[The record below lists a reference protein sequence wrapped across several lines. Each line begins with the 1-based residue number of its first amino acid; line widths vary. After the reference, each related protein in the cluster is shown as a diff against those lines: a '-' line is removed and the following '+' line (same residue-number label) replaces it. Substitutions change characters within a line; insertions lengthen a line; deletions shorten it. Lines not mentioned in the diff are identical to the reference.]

1 MSKNAKTF
9 LPIAAA
15 IAIPF
20 VAGPLGVALS
30 SSMMFSGTALGT
42 FLASTGGAAVL
53 GGLMGAGVGALSGRG
68 LEGALI
74 GGATGALGGYAGAGG
89 FAGLGE
95 AASVTA
101 GTPSAVAP
109 ATATTAA
116 APSISLAGT
125 SAAAGAAPTA
135 AGAAPVVTGTE
146 LASAIPG
153 QLTGATATA
162 APVGG
167 LTNIPAFSAA
177 DLTTAAANVPTITD
191 GPAGGTGV
199 SRMLAGLGKAENLMP
214 LMQAGM
220 QFATADTGMS
230 DEEQAAYNAQ
240 IAELERQGR
249 TAEAMRLDQERRA
262 RTAEQMAL
270 QQGPRTAEAYSAGQL
285 AAEQQLQGNLRSAGV
300 QGYSPQQMAALQR
313 SGAIGASQV
322 AGTRAAQEQ
331 ARGEGAMRA
340 GLTTASSMY
349 PTRPTVSDVPARQLA
364 EAQAQRQRED
374 ALYGGLGTTLSNVA
388 GRLGGAARAGDY
400 TFSLT

>member
-30 SSMMFSGTALGT
+30 SSMLLSGTALGT
-42 FLASTGGAAVL
+42 FLASAGGAAAL
-53 GGLMGAGVGALSGRG
+53 GGLMGAGVGLAAGRG

-95 AASVTA
+95 AASATA
-101 GTPSAVAP
+101 GTPSAIAP
-109 ATATTAA
+109 ASATTAA
-116 APSISLAGT
+116 APSIPLAGAQ
-125 SAAAGAAPTA
+125 AAAGVAPTA
-135 AGAAPVVTGTE
+135 AGAVPVVTGAE

-153 QLTGATATA
+153 QLTGATAAA

-167 LTNIPAFSAA
+167 LTGIP
-177 DLTTAAANVPTITD
+177 DLTTTAANVPTITG

-199 SRMLAGLGKAENLMP
+199 SRMLAGLGKAENFMP

-230 DEEQAAYNAQ
+230 DAEQAAYNAQ

-285 AAEQQLQGNLRSAGV
+285 AAEQQLQGNLRRAGV
-300 QGYSPQQMAALQR
+300 QGYSPQQMAALER
-313 SGAIGASQV
+313 SGSIGASQV

-340 GLTTASSMY
+340 GLSTASSMY
-349 PTRPTVSDVPARQLA
+349 PTQPTVNAVPT
-364 EAQAQRQRED
+364 AQFQAAQVLAQREED
-374 ALYGGLGTTLSNVA
+374 YYGGLGDTLAGVA
-388 GRLGGAARAGDY
+388 GRLAKQADN
-400 TFSLT
+400 TSSSLYPTA

>member
-42 FLASTGGAAVL
+42 FLAKSAGAAVL

-95 AASVTA
+95 ATSVVA
-101 GTPSAVAP
+101 GTPNDIAP
-109 ATATTAA
+109 VTATTAA

-153 QLTGATATA
+153 QLTGATAT
-162 APVGG
+162 GG

-285 AAEQQLQGNLRSAGV
+285 AAERELQGNLRRAGV
-300 QGYSPQQMAALQR
+300 QGYSPQQMAVIQR
-313 SGAIGASQV
+313 SGSIGASQA

-340 GLTTASSMY
+340 GLSTASSMY
-349 PTRPTVSDVPARQLA
+349 PTQPTVNAAPS
-364 EAQAQRQRED
+364 AQFQAAQVLAQREED
-374 ALYGGLGTTLSNVA
+374 YYGGLGDTLAGVT
-388 GRLGGAARAGDY
+388 GRLAKQADN
-400 TFSLT
+400 TSSSLYPTA

>member
-1 MSKNAKTF
+1 MSKNVKTF

-20 VAGPLGVALS
+20 AAGPLGVALGGS
-30 SSMMFSGTALGT
+30 ALLSGTALGT
-42 FLASTGGAAVL
+42 FLGTAGGAAAL
-53 GGLMGAGVGALSGRG
+53 GGLMGAGVGLAAGRG

-101 GTPSAVAP
+101 GTPSAIAP
-109 ATATTAA
+109 ASATTAA
-116 APSISLAGT
+116 APTINLAAP
-125 SAAAGAAPTA
+125 AAAGVAPTA
-135 AGAAPVVTGTE
+135 AGAAPVVTGAE

-153 QLTGATATA
+153 QLTGATAAA

-177 DLTTAAANVPTITD
+177 DLTTTVANVPTITG

-199 SRMLAGLGKAENLMP
+199 SRMLAGLGKAENFMP

-230 DEEQAAYNAQ
+230 DAEQAAYNAQ

-270 QQGPRTAEAYSAGQL
+270 QQGPRTAEAYGAGQL
-285 AAEQQLQGNLRSAGV
+285 AAERQLQGNLRTAGV
-300 QGYSPQQMAALQR
+300 QGYSPQQLAAIQR

-349 PTRPTVSDVPARQLA
+349 PTRPTTSDVPARQLA

-388 GRLGGAARAGDY
+388 GRLGGAAAAGDY
-400 TFSLT
+400 TYSLT